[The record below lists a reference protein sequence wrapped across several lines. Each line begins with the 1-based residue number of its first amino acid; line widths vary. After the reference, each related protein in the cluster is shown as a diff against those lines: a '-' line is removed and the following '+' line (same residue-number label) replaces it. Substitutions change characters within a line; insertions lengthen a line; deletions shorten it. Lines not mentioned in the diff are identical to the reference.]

1 MKLLRIVIK
10 WLLIAFIAVSMIL
23 AVKRCHQQRNEQT
36 DVNSFQNLKPLIDGQ
51 LQLVL
56 FHNQKRCQQCLN
68 MEQFTRE
75 VINEQFANQ
84 ISSGAL
90 TFKTTIIDDPENRT
104 LVDQFGIFAATL
116 VLMEFKDEEL
126 VHSRVFIEGAE
137 LYRNQQDFKNYLSM
151 ELSKIVTESHD

>member
-1 MKLLRIVIK
+1 MNLLRIVIK
-10 WLLIAFIAVSMIL
+10 WLLIVFITVSTIL

-36 DVNSFQNLKPLIDGQ
+36 DVISFQNLKPLLDGQ

-56 FHNQKRCQQCLN
+56 FHNRKRCLQCLD
-68 MEQFTRE
+68 MEHFTRE
-75 VINEQFANQ
+75 VISEQFANQ

-90 TFKTTIIDDPENRT
+90 TFKTIIIDDPENRI

-126 VHSRVFIEGAE
+126 VYSRVFIQGAE
-137 LYRNQQDFKNYLSM
+137 LYRNQQDFKNYVSM
-151 ELSKIVTESHD
+151 ELSKILGQSHD